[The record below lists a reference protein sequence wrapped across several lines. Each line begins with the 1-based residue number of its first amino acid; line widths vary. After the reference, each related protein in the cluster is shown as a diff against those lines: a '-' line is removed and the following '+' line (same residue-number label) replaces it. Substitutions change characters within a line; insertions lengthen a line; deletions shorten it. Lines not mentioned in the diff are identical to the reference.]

1 MKMLRM
7 MRMRMITRRR
17 LRVKRKIVLMLTR
30 MVTCRRLTLAS
41 WGSLTALPRQT

>member
-17 LRVKRKIVLMLTR
+17 MRVKRKIVLVLTR